1 MRRYLIF
8 LAVIIT
14 LLTAS
19 ISATAIAV
27 AFPQIISSF
36 NTSLIVAGWVISV
49 NSLSATTS
57 MPLAGKICDAWGT
70 KKTYVL
76 CICLFTLGS
85 LLCALAPNI
94 ELLILFRFIQG
105 IGMGGFLPTGTSIIA
120 NEFRNSRQKAIGMMS
135 AAFAIGQII
144 GPNLGGWL
152 TTVFGW
158 QSTFWIFVPFG
169 LISLIAAFLLVP
181 ETKGDESKIDLL
193 GAGMLSAILASV
205 MFAITLIGNNAGEIS
220 WIEVS
225 LFFIL
230 AIMLG
235 VIFIRRQTRIKN
247 PIIDVEVLQEKRFMA
262 ANIYNLVLGFGMFGL
277 TSFIPLYA
285 VSVFGMSTF
294 NSGFVMTPRS
304 IGVMITSIVSSMF
317 LLKWGYRKPMII
329 GTILTASSI
338 VIMGL
343 ITPDIL
349 SGWQISNFLFL
360 SLILLINGVALG
372 LTNPAA
378 NNACIELM
386 PDRVGTITGVRG
398 MFRNVGSVIGVSLAT
413 LTLHNTANIQHGFMI
428 VMVGTG
434 VLLLLCIPIIM
445 LIPKNAAVGA
455 ICKDKKT
462 I

>member
-8 LAVIIT
+8 LAVIFT

-36 NTSLIVAGWVISV
+36 DTSLIVAGWVISV

-85 LLCALAPNI
+85 LLCAIAPSI

-120 NEFRNSRQKAIGMMS
+120 NQFRNSRQKAIGMMS

-152 TTVFGW
+152 TTAFGW

-169 LISLIAAFLLVP
+169 LISLLAAFVLVP

-205 MFAITLIGNNAGEIS
+205 MFAITLIGNNTGEIS
-220 WIEVS
+220 WLEAG

-230 AIMLG
+230 AIVFG

-247 PIIDVEVLQEKRFMA
+247 PIIDVEVLQEKRFIA

-285 VSVFGMSTF
+285 VSVFGLSTF

-304 IGVMITSIVSSMF
+304 IGVMITSIVSSML